1 MLPVEVGKQWW
12 LALVTFERRE
22 HHSEFLPDDFPG
34 ACGWMGCLVGDEGEI
49 RNTVEAALAEV
60 NLRLIE
66 IGEQR
71 PLVTLD
77 ELSECDNHLAENI
90 EALEPGKH
98 VVWGTI
104 HTYLAEG
111 EA

>member
-1 MLPVEVGKQWW
+1 M
-12 LALVTFERRE
+12 
-22 HHSEFLPDDFPG
+22 HSEFLPDECQG
-34 ACGWMGCLVGDEGEI
+34 ACGWMGCLVRREDEI
-49 RNTVEAALAEV
+49 RNAIEAALSEV

-71 PLVTLD
+71 TLTTLD
-77 ELSECDNHLAENI
+77 ELSEWDDHLAASIIAVER
-90 EALEPGKH
+90 GKH

-104 HTYLAEG
+104 HTYLADG